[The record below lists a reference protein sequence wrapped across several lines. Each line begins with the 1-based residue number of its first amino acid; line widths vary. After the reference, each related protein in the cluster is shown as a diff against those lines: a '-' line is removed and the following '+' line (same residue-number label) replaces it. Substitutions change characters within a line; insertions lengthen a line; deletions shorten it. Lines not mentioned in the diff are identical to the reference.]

1 MGGGNAQK
9 SEISRQRNAAKAA
22 AAAGGKSQ
30 LENNAKSLSIKCT
43 ICKQAF
49 MCTQGEGDL
58 QSHVTSKHAKN
69 TFEECFPEYI
79 KYVAVPTQ
87 GVVFKGKALALSALG
102 SDAKKGY
109 PKDSGAVEFS
119 TKEEAIAHVI
129 AEVSYINDEE
139 GVEYREE

>member
-9 SEISRQRNAAKAA
+9 SEIARQRNAAAA
-22 AAAGGKSQ
+22 AAKAGGKSQ
-30 LENNAKSLSIKCT
+30 MADNAKSMSIKCT

-49 MCTQGEGDL
+49 MCTQGEQDL
-58 QSHVTSKHAKN
+58 QTHVTSKHPKS
-69 TFEECFPEYI
+69 TFEDCFPDMV
-79 KYVAVPTQ
+79 KYVAVPNQ

-109 PKDSGAVEFS
+109 PKDCGAVEFQ